1 MSMEKRQGAG
11 ATAFGVWLPVY
22 GGWLRTLNH
31 SASPDVRSCIEVGQ
45 QADALGYDFLYA
57 SEDLLNSVHGPGT
70 AVIDAWSLLSSL
82 AATTAGIGLCG
93 ALKPGLRSPLLAARM
108 VDTVSKIAG
117 RRATINITSGWWKD
131 EFELAGVPW
140 LDHKG
145 RYDRADAF
153 LRTLSRLRDPAMAYS
168 ASSDIDRIRPP
179 NSSGAFGFDPDLSP
193 DIWISG
199 HSERATALAAEWGNC
214 LFLNGLPDV
223 QLARQII
230 EARQAAMRWGR
241 HISIAVNAFVIADED
256 ALTARKRRE
265 HILKSRDDEAIAF
278 FRAAMEASGAASW
291 VDLTDDL
298 MIDANAGFNAGLVG
312 SFAEV
317 RNRIK
322 QLAVLGVDKIACQ
335 FDDPL
340 RDVAPF
346 MQHVVL
352 PLREAIPA

>member
-1 MSMEKRQGAG
+1 MSTQKRQGAG
-11 ATAFGVWLPVY
+11 AIDFGVWLPVY
-22 GGWLRTLNH
+22 GGWLRTLEH
-31 SASPDVRSCIEVGQ
+31 WAAPDVRSCIEVGQ
-45 QADALGYDFLYA
+45 RADVLGYDFLYA

-131 EFELAGVPW
+131 EFDLADVPW
-140 LDHKG
+140 LDHRG

-153 LRTLSRLRDPAMAYS
+153 LRTLNRLRDPAMAHS
-168 ASSDIDRIRPP
+168 ASPDVDRTRPR
-179 NSSGAFGFDPDLSP
+179 NGSEAFGFDPDMSP

-199 HSERATALAAEWGNC
+199 HSERATALAAEWGDC

-223 QLARQII
+223 QLARHII

-241 HISIAVNAFVIADED
+241 RVSIAVNAFVIADED
-256 ALTARKRRE
+256 AQAAKKRRAQ
-265 HILKSRDDEAIAF
+265 ITKSRDDEAITF
-278 FRAAMEASGAASW
+278 FRAAMDASGAASW
-291 VDLTDDL
+291 ADLTDDL

-312 SFAEV
+312 SFADV
-317 RNRIK
+317 RNRIE
-322 QLAVLGVDKIACQ
+322 QLAVLGVDKIVCQ

-346 MQHVVL
+346 MQHVIL
-352 PLREAIPA
+352 PLRGAIPA